1 MKKFIAYILTAAL
14 MAVLFVSP
22 AAAAATSKVYIDN
35 VTLVSP
41 VPPEFKNSSMALPF
55 RAVAEAIGVKVDWD
69 GSKKKITATDGNK
82 IVILQIG
89 NSKAIVNG
97 SEMLLPFAPYF
108 SNSTSMIPAR
118 FFASTF
124 GCQVNWSQ
132 NESSAYIVTP
142 VKKMTV
148 VGFYGLGS
156 GATSSWEDLFG
167 TKYPDTAVG
176 KTGLVSDLSLA
187 WYTLDS
193 QYNLVSND
201 TVSGWKKPEGNSWTN
216 VIDAADKYD
225 MNTEMT
231 VLFADDTKQSLYKL
245 LKDSAAVEKLTD
257 SIANEAAAYNGA
269 NLDFEELGL
278 NEASSELQS
287 VKDSYTSFAKKL
299 SDKLKAKGLTL
310 TLTLPAINSSYKG
323 YDYAA
328 LGKIADRIII
338 MAYDYNDRSISSS
351 PEPVNKVMEAVEK
364 AKALVSADKLIL
376 GINADHETENTINDK
391 VGIAKRFGLKGIAIW
406 RLGLVTDEMWGK
418 LGETITAK

>member
-1 MKKFIAYILTAAL
+1 
-14 MAVLFVSP
+14 
-22 AAAAATSKVYIDN
+22 
-35 VTLVSP
+35 
-41 VPPEFKNSSMALPF
+41 
-55 RAVAEAIGVKVDWD
+55 
-69 GSKKKITATDGNK
+69 
-82 IVILQIG
+82 
-89 NSKAIVNG
+89 
-97 SEMLLPFAPYF
+97 
-108 SNSTSMIPAR
+108 
-118 FFASTF
+118 
-124 GCQVNWSQ
+124 
-132 NESSAYIVTP
+132 
-142 VKKMTV
+142 
-148 VGFYGLGS
+148 
-156 GATSSWEDLFG
+156 
-167 TKYPDTAVG
+167 
-176 KTGLVSDLSLA
+176 
-187 WYTLDS
+187 
-193 QYNLVSND
+193 
-201 TVSGWKKPEGNSWTN
+201 
-216 VIDAADKYD
+216 

-287 VKDSYTSFAKKL
+287 VKDSYTSFVKKL

-406 RLGLVTDEMWGK
+406 RLGLVTDEMWSK